1 MKGFKP
7 VLLNV
12 LMAGVMV
19 STLPFLLTGC
29 ESTSVNKDALYVQL
43 GQNEGIKKLVEGFI
57 NELLIDKRIAHHFE
71 EAELDRFHD
80 KLVEQICELAGGP
93 CKYSGKEMKKL
104 HSDFEI
110 NEGQFNALVEA
121 LMLSM
126 DNNKISVGA
135 QNQLLALLVPMR
147 KDIVNH

>member
-1 MKGFKP
+1 MKRLKP

-12 LMAGVMV
+12 LMV
-19 STLPFLLTGC
+19 SALPFLLTAC
-29 ESTSVNKDALYVQL
+29 QSTPVKEDALYVQL
-43 GQNEGIKKLVEGFI
+43 GQNEGIKKLVEDFI
-57 NELLIDKRIAHHFE
+57 NELLIDKRIQHHFE

-93 CKYSGKEMKKL
+93 CKYSGKAMKKL

-110 NEGQFNALVEA
+110 NEAQFNALVEA

-147 KDIVNH
+147 KDIVND

>member
-1 MKGFKP
+1 MKKFKP
-7 VLLNV
+7 RLLNILLNV
-12 LMAGVMV
+12 MML
-19 STLPFLLTGC
+19 STLPFLLTAC
-29 ESTSVNKDALYVQL
+29 ESTTVKEQALYVQL
-43 GQNEGIKKLVEGFI
+43 GQTEGIKKLVEDFI

-80 KLVEQICELAGGP
+80 KLVEQICELSGGP
-93 CKYSGKEMKKL
+93 CKYSGKAMKKL
-104 HSDFEI
+104 HDDFEI

-126 DNNKISVGA
+126 DSNKISVGA
-135 QNQLLALLVPMR
+135 QNQLLALLIPMR